1 MIVVQLDYSEAQ
13 TAAATDVY
21 DHDGLDIAWAIHDQ
35 YDHIPGSNGHDSGLA
50 VVGRLVRSPPWRWR
64 GSWQSGGSLVGRSP
78 VYIVSQHSSLL
89 PRIHGGSSPESLA
102 RYPRSIARWTLPL
115 FLPSLEMLIIAQY
128 GASTF
133 PHFFTLGQRVPESER
148 HPTRTSVR
156 QAGPHQLFGT
166 SDAIADGLAV
176 AGLGNWPD
184 YPWQEECATPAD
196 SIGSLREYLRS

>member
-50 VVGRLVRSPPWRWR
+50 
-64 GSWQSGGSLVGRSP
+64 
-78 VYIVSQHSSLL
+78 
-89 PRIHGGSSPESLA
+89 
-102 RYPRSIARWTLPL
+102 RWTLPL

-128 GASTF
+128 GASSF

-156 QAGPHQLFGT
+156 QAGPHQLLGT